1 MDPDVEVVGR
11 GRVVVTAFPLPD
23 AARERL
29 EQLLPGSTVVDIR
42 RTVVEA
48 DLVLAP
54 SCSPRTIAA
63 LKRAFPTALIVVA
76 ELEDDELGVDLPG
89 PVKRLFRAGID
100 GYITADSLAD
110 LAEQLAPGS
119 AGNDPDTANAT
130 VHELGEQTVD
140 GVVMRSLTE
149 QLRLRETAHRDE
161 RG

>member
-1 MDPDVEVVGR
+1 MERDVEVVGK
-11 GRVVVTAFPLPD
+11 GRIVVTAFPLPD

-63 LKRAFPTALIVVA
+63 LKRAFPTAMIVVA

-89 PVKRLFRAGID
+89 PVKRLLRAGVD
-100 GYITADSLAD
+100 GYVTADSLAD

-119 AGNDPDTANAT
+119 AGRNAADAN
-130 VHELGEQTVD
+130 VRELSEQTVD
-140 GVVMRSLTE
+140 DVVMRSLTE
-149 QLRLRETAHRDE
+149 QLRLRETQRRDE
-161 RG
+161 RA